1 MAMKIWKLSH
11 EDGGKSKHVGV
22 VNNEI
27 LGFKVPVL
35 YFGDFMVALTISNT
49 GIQSKMWQY

>member
-49 GIQSKMWQY
+49 GIQSKM